1 MSVLLYVVRG
11 KAVFM
16 IYHCVM
22 RGLDGALKPGMCL
35 EVKVEIEDS
44 QKKKAIICGQEKRHI
59 PDSAEHDAEYTPKD
73 DNRQRWSV
81 SRSMGVRTQLFV
93 PMKGSTLT

>member
-16 IYHCVM
+16 TYHCVM
-22 RGLDGALKPGMCL
+22 RGLHGALKPDMCL

-44 QKKKAIICGQEKRHI
+44 QKKKRLYASR
-59 PDSAEHDAEYTPKD
+59 DA
-73 DNRQRWSV
+73 V
-81 SRSMGVRTQLFV
+81 F
-93 PMKGSTLT
+93 

>member
-1 MSVLLYVVRG
+1 MYVVRG

-44 QKKKAIICGQEKRHI
+44 QKKKRLYADRKSVTSQIQLNMMQSTHLKMII
-59 PDSAEHDAEYTPKD
+59 DKD
-73 DNRQRWSV
+73 GR
-81 SRSMGVRTQLFV
+81 
-93 PMKGSTLT
+93 